1 MRLYLES
8 SVTPALDAID
18 DRLDE
23 LLRTDEPAAV
33 FQVADVM
40 ALRNSPIQAFALS
53 VQSQWERQLR
63 GFLKDCA
70 SEFNHS
76 AVFVEALEKANWAE
90 LLKRFQELRGLPLQA
105 FDSFPDLDLLR
116 LLGNACRHG
125 DGNSARMLY
134 ERYPE
139 LWPNWPPALSADWAG
154 PALPNVSN
162 HPPFSQVCLSR
173 SRLVRL
179 TDAVIWFW
187 RTTPISTPTA
197 STARIPML
205 TPPLQECGRNALDDR
220 DRSSLLPP
228 WMSGRNL

>member
-33 FQVADVM
+33 FQVADVK
-40 ALRNSPIQAFALS
+40 ALRNSTIQAFALS

-70 SEFNHS
+70 SEFNHP
-76 AVFVEALEKANWAE
+76 AVFVDALEKANWAE

-105 FDSFPDLDLLR
+105 FESFPDLDLLQQ
-116 LLGNACRHG
+116 LGNACRHG

-139 LWPNWPPALSADWAG
+139 LWPNWPPALPAGWAG

-162 HPPFSQVCLSR
+162 HPPFSQVCLRR

-187 RTTPISTPTA
+187 EDHTYIYTNSIERKNSNVDA
-197 STARIPML
+197 ALARMREERARRP
-205 TPPLQECGRNALDDR
+205 R
-220 DRSSLLPP
+220 
-228 WMSGRNL
+228 